1 MAGRLTPN
9 INLSQAAIVPPT
21 GVIIMPEKD
30 VTVVLNE
37 KGQELKK
44 MFKDYNANIEQ
55 WKFSVEETKDGIR
68 VEFAAKAL
76 FKKKASD

>member
-1 MAGRLTPN
+1 
-9 INLSQAAIVPPT
+9 
-21 GVIIMPEKD
+21 MPEKD

-44 MFKDYNANIEQ
+44 LLKDFDANIEQ
-55 WKFSVEETKDGIR
+55 WKFSVEESKEGVR

-76 FKKKASD
+76 LKRKPKE

>member
-1 MAGRLTPN
+1 MA
-9 INLSQAAIVPPT
+9 
-21 GVIIMPEKD
+21 EKD
-30 VTVVLNE
+30 IAVVLND

-76 FKKKASD
+76 FKKKEPA

>member
-1 MAGRLTPN
+1 LAGRLTPN
-9 INLSQAAIVPPT
+9 INLSQAAIFPST
-21 GVIIMPEKD
+21 GVCIMPEKD

>member
-1 MAGRLTPN
+1 VAGRLTPN
-9 INLSQAAIVPPT
+9 LNLSRAAIVPST
-21 GVIIMPEKD
+21 GVFDMPEKD

-44 MFKDYNANIEQ
+44 LFKDYNANIEQ
-55 WKFSVEETKDGIR
+55 WKFSVEETKEGIR

-76 FKKKASD
+76 LKKKESA

>member
-1 MAGRLTPN
+1 
-9 INLSQAAIVPPT
+9 
-21 GVIIMPEKD
+21 MPEKD

-44 MFKDYNANIEQ
+44 LFKDYNANIEQ
-55 WKFSVEETKDGIR
+55 WKFSVEETKEGIH

-76 FKKKASD
+76 LKKKEPS

>member
-9 INLSQAAIVPPT
+9 LNLSRAAIVPHT
-21 GVIIMPEKD
+21 GVFDMPEKD

-76 FKKKASD
+76 FKKKETA

>member
-1 MAGRLTPN
+1 
-9 INLSQAAIVPPT
+9 
-21 GVIIMPEKD
+21 MPEKD

-55 WKFSVEETKDGIR
+55 WKFSVEETKEGIR
-68 VEFAAKAL
+68 VEFAAKAI
-76 FKKKASD
+76 FKKKEQA

>member
-1 MAGRLTPN
+1 
-9 INLSQAAIVPPT
+9 
-21 GVIIMPEKD
+21 MPEKD